1 MIGKAFHIIISKDKV
16 LLSWGS
22 QQSVPYRMASDME
35 KDRLIARI
43 LHKILNLRLSIE
55 EAGVL
60 GKDEFRVLGG
70 TLFKLLFSDEAFKLQ
85 FQTFYREA
93 LGSPEERYRLVLEF
107 EKDTDEMAMLP
118 WEYLFYEDDEVQE
131 AFLGAHPKKC
141 IDLVRKLPF
150 KGNWLEFDKAA
161 LQIESPLR
169 ILLIAANPDTPLFMD
184 ELQTTLDYFQN
195 LETRFAGQVQL
206 SIIYQPEL
214 DNFENQLKQAMP
226 NGFPHV
232 VHFVG
237 RGRLDGGSGQLCF
250 VKRTADNKFA
260 EHWVS
265 DDVFAG
271 YFEEW
276 RQLPHLVVL
285 HVCDS
290 TPIVS
295 YKEERGTAIRLAKKG
310 VPFVLAL
317 QNPVPEWMGQMMMEK
332 IYDNLLGGMDISA
345 ALTEGRFFLARKLI
359 DAKGR
364 KYDNYEH
371 KAFGSI
377 MLFTSVLEPF
387 MVGAPRAIETP
398 IASTN
403 TGSANRN
410 TPSPITITKNVGEMT
425 PRVTSPS
432 TTASVQVESARTS
445 TSTAQ
450 SDRTQTNTLTDA
462 LQKERAGLEEELTK
476 LIEKLNFYRVEYVT
490 ITDLSM
496 KFDAQDQI
504 KKFELQV
511 EQIKIKLGIVRDDR
525 AG

>member
-22 QQSVPYRMASDME
+22 QQGVPYRMASDME

-70 TLFKLLFSDEAFKLQ
+70 TLFKLLFSDDAFKLQ

-93 LGSPEERYRLVLEF
+93 LGSPQERYRLVLEF

-131 AFLGAHPKKC
+131 AFIAAHPKKC
-141 IDLVRKLPF
+141 IDLLRKLPF

-169 ILLIAANPDTPLFMD
+169 ILVIAANPDTHLFME

-195 LETRFAGQVQL
+195 LEARFAGCVEVRV
-206 SIIYQPEL
+206 IYQPEL
-214 DNFENQLKQAMP
+214 DHFENQLKEAML
-226 NGFPHV
+226 NGFPQV

-237 RGRLDGGSGQLCF
+237 RGRMEGENGQLCF
-250 VKRTADNKFA
+250 VKHNADNKFD
-260 EHWVS
+260 ENWVS

-276 RQLPHLVVL
+276 RQLPHLVAL
-285 HVCDS
+285 HICDS
-290 TPIVS
+290 MPIGN
-295 YKEERGTAIRLAKKG
+295 YKEERGMALRLAKKG

-317 QNPVPEWMGQMMMEK
+317 QNPVPEWMGQMLMEK
-332 IYDNLLGGMDISA
+332 MYDNLLGGLDISA

-377 MLFTSVLEPF
+377 VLFTSVLEPF
-387 MVGAPRAIETP
+387 MVGMAPAVETP
-398 IASTN
+398 TTSPN

-410 TPSPITITKNVGEMT
+410 TPSPITITKNIIEET
-425 PRVTSPS
+425 ARVVPPS
-432 TTASVQVESARTS
+432 SAASVQVESARSS

-450 SDRTQTNTLTDA
+450 SERNQSNTITNA
-462 LQKERAGLEEELTK
+462 LQKERTGLEQELTK
-476 LIEKLNFYRVEYVT
+476 LIEKLNFYRIEYVK

-496 KFDAQDQI
+496 KFQAQEQI
-504 KKFELQV
+504 KEFELQV